1 MDTNNGIIKYNYA
14 VAEFTKFMKKNAID
28 FFVCGGIEFVNLCGF
43 PSKQKIDGIDFY
55 VFHKDAVKAL
65 KILKEYFVITQIKEH
80 GILAFKYYNVS
91 MRMHYKTAILS
102 SKTKQLLWD
111 DMIDFY
117 FDDVLDG
124 IRINGVD
131 VPILPAT
138 VEAICLFL
146 NIIHYSSN
154 EVIKNRLIIDYIMFL
169 HARHQDIIV
178 SELKEKLYKLGYL
191 NKYICFGHQLVDN
204 YELDLSKFPFPV

>member
-1 MDTNNGIIKYNYA
+1 MDTNNGKTKFNYA
-14 VAEFTKFMKKNAID
+14 VVEFTKFMKKNAID
-28 FFVCGGIEFVNLCGF
+28 FFVFGGIEVVNLYGL
-43 PSKQKIDGIDFY
+43 SSEQEVDGIDFY
-55 VFHKDAVKAL
+55 VFHKDAVKTL
-65 KILKEYFVITQIKEH
+65 ELLKEYFVITEIKEH

-111 DMIDFY
+111 DMIDSY

-124 IRINGVD
+124 IKINGVD

-154 EVIKNRLIIDYIMFL
+154 EVIKNKLISYYIIFL